1 MPNLRPACELRQ
13 FSRHPYEIAVEP
25 ADCTRTFRGSATVPA
40 RSAGQHDV
48 VLTVAPVGV
57 PPTESPCPGE
67 NMRPRMSR
75 LAPPPTASLFNILNS
90 PFSRALADR
99 FSTLQ
104 HDLIKGRQSNLAPSR
119 RRVTLPP
126 VSDSPSS
133 TAPESTPTAGSPAAS
148 PIFATTHW
156 SVVLSAARNDTT
168 RARNALAFLC
178 ETYWPALYAFVRRRG
193 FPPQDAEDLTQEFF
207 ARLLQHNWVARA
219 DARKG
224 RFRTFLLTALNRFL
238 AGEWDKARAQ
248 KRGGGHQPMSLD
260 SEAGDPADPAGA
272 LAADL
277 IYDRDWALA
286 LLERTMARLRAEFA
300 QAGKAREFAHFKPFL
315 TVARMEIPYAEA
327 AAAAGLSEGAARVA
341 VHRLRK
347 RYRELFR
354 EEIART
360 VADPAEV
367 DAELRHL
374 IAVLARQ

>member
-1 MPNLRPACELRQ
+1 M
-13 FSRHPYEIAVEP
+13 
-25 ADCTRTFRGSATVPA
+25 
-40 RSAGQHDV
+40 
-48 VLTVAPVGV
+48 
-57 PPTESPCPGE
+57 
-67 NMRPRMSR
+67 
-75 LAPPPTASLFNILNS
+75 
-90 PFSRALADR
+90 
-99 FSTLQ
+99 
-104 HDLIKGRQSNLAPSR
+104 
-119 RRVTLPP
+119 
-126 VSDSPSS
+126 SDSPPS
-133 TAPESTPTAGSPAAS
+133 TTPDSTPTAGSPATS

-156 SVVLSAARNDTT
+156 SVVLSAARHDTT
-168 RARNALAFLC
+168 RARNALAALC
-178 ETYWPALYAFVRRRG
+178 ETYWPVLHAFVRRRG

-238 AGEWDKARAQ
+238 AGQWDKARAQ
-248 KRGGGHQPMSLD
+248 KRGGGRPPMPLD
-260 SEAGDPADPAGA
+260 SGAGGPGDPADPAGA

-286 LLERTMARLRAEFA
+286 LLERTLARLRAEFA
-300 QAGKAREFAHFKPFL
+300 QAGKAREFAQLKPFL
-315 TVARMEIPYAEA
+315 TVARMEISYAQA

-347 RYRELFR
+347 RYREVFR

-374 IAVLARQ
+374 IAVLARR